1 MISAAAQFRKSG
13 FNDSDA
19 AMLATVA
26 AQYQNIA
33 DTAVSAEDAAA
44 SITSQIRAFGEDA
57 SFATEVINAY
67 NEVANNFSIGTNDI
81 SNAMEIAASGMAT
94 YGNEFSEIIG
104 LVTAGTEIMQGRSA
118 QVARGLNTIAG
129 RIVKSQDALAE
140 YGITVQDTSG
150 KLKSTYD
157 VLAELKPKW
166 DEMTDAQKVA
176 LGETLAGTNQYKV
189 FAAVMQNFEHAT
201 AATETALN
209 SAGSAAEENSKYLES
224 LEASEQ
230 SLKAEFED
238 FSNRVLSKEVVA
250 GFYDAG
256 EAALKFVNTDLGA
269 AVTRITGTTTA
280 IVALVGILGTMGAKL
295 VLVGKQLQA
304 AGAAQGL
311 LGILTTPKTLLIVAG
326 VVAAIAGIVE
336 VIKAVNQAI
345 EDAKFENRLAKL
357 EEINGKITDTK
368 NTIVDLQ
375 EQLNN
380 LNAIDIKDRP
390 ATWANETEELK
401 RQLEAAKALL
411 EIEEKRRKE
420 QEALTYTS
428 DRVVGAKTSIR
439 SDFAVYDRYDTEG
452 KGVGTVTGIAG
463 YGFINKE
470 QVEALN
476 KEYETTEDLLR
487 GIGTAFADAFS
498 ADQFER
504 LQTAIVDGN
513 IDDELAIYREILEQ
527 LGLQINEVSVSS
539 DEYAKRQ
546 AVLAEGM
553 ASAINQTGEMTK
565 AQEENANAY
574 ISSNKGLYQYAKT
587 LSDTSDEHAQF
598 ASEYERLAKAI
609 VQYNLSQGLMNDS
622 DAILYLTNTMGLT
635 TEDAIALLN
644 ALKELGDETE
654 YTAYDFVELTDG
666 TIALKKNCEE
676 VTSGVWKLK
685 DGVDAVGDSADDSG
699 DGVEYLADSLNAYQK
714 SIKQATD
721 DEKAFVNSLFDMN
734 GNLTAA
740 AQQAL
745 AADSAMA
752 SYAQKILK
760 AQQAQTQAN
769 FSSLIL
775 VLQNV
780 GNAAML
786 SAQQISNMMSLAGT
800 PIKGVDS
807 EQGMAR
813 FKGWVKAQGY
823 SSVQDYIRA
832 IGESNYKRQMKEY
845 QEQLNAIGTYV
856 PSTGGSSSSS
866 SQKSPAQ
873 IAAEA
878 AAKAAKYK
886 LDALKEELDALN
898 DEKSALEEEI
908 QKIQDE
914 VKEEY
919 QAEID
924 ILNDKKEAIQ
934 DTYDAW
940 KEDADAILDRL
951 EAEKDAIQAI
961 IDAIDKEKEQLESAM
976 AYATEY
982 ASRQI
987 DEIEERLDALDARE
1001 AEINKKYDD
1010 ELEKLK
1016 TTNKEL
1022 DKQIEREK
1030 LLQNLASAKNKKK
1043 RVYSAQQ
1050 GYIMVDDVAAISK
1063 AQAELDKFDR
1073 QQKESLEE
1081 QEIENERKQEL
1092 LASGIEAEREALEEQ
1107 KKLWEDYSKKWSSIV
1122 SDYEFKQNRL
1132 AYIQRYGKALEQ
1144 QNWQQRNKTVDQATK
1159 EYADIMARLLAEQE
1173 RMAAKEAEIAA
1184 QEAVMEEARLENQ
1197 KTTAAIEQQIS
1208 DLQDEMVAAQEA
1220 RCRRQ
1225 KQALEDLADAI
1236 EDTQRRVNE
1245 AQKEYDDAQSDKDA
1259 YDVDKPRV
1267 LKQVGGKAPDDAK
1280 VGDYIAT
1287 ADGIY
1292 HITGGYAGHWK
1303 SKLISSTQ
1311 GRSDLNN
1318 AKAAANWL
1326 VKNGYL
1332 TAGEFGY
1339 KKGTAS
1345 ATAGLHILGE
1355 NGPELGVLSRGDG
1368 VIPANITKNLMDMG
1382 RNPEK
1387 FARAAVTKTG
1397 GDIIM
1402 QGVTL
1407 AFPNVRDGSDAA
1419 AFTKN
1424 FVNLAHQYAYK
1435 R

>member
-1 MISAAAQFRKSG
+1 
-13 FNDSDA
+13 
-19 AMLATVA
+19 
-26 AQYQNIA
+26 
-33 DTAVSAEDAAA
+33 
-44 SITSQIRAFGEDA
+44 
-57 SFATEVINAY
+57 
-67 NEVANNFSIGTNDI
+67 
-81 SNAMEIAASGMAT
+81 
-94 YGNEFSEIIG
+94 
-104 LVTAGTEIMQGRSA
+104 
-118 QVARGLNTIAG
+118 
-129 RIVKSQDALAE
+129 
-140 YGITVQDTSG
+140 
-150 KLKSTYD
+150 
-157 VLAELKPKW
+157 
-166 DEMTDAQKVA
+166 
-176 LGETLAGTNQYKV
+176 
-189 FAAVMQNFEHAT
+189 
-201 AATETALN
+201 
-209 SAGSAAEENSKYLES
+209 
-224 LEASEQ
+224 
-230 SLKAEFED
+230 
-238 FSNRVLSKEVVA
+238 
-250 GFYDAG
+250 
-256 EAALKFVNTDLGA
+256 
-269 AVTRITGTTTA
+269 
-280 IVALVGILGTMGAKL
+280 MGAKL

-304 AGAAQGL
+304 AGAANGV
-311 LGILTTPKTLLIVAG
+311 LGFLTTPKTLLIIAG
-326 VVAAIAGIVE
+326 VVAAIAGLVE
-336 VIKAVNQAI
+336 VIRAVNQAI

-357 EEINGKITDTK
+357 EEINGKITETK

-375 EQLNN
+375 EQLKK
-380 LNAIDIKDRP
+380 LNDIDVKDRS

-428 DRVVGAKTSIR
+428 DRVVGAKVEVIEPSR
-439 SDFAVYDRYDTEG
+439 AHYSDYDES
-452 KGVGTVTGIAG
+452 GTPATNAKILGLADNYTWDLITP
-463 YGFINKE
+463 E
-470 QVEALN
+470 QVAALN
-476 KEYETTEDLLR
+476 REYETTEDLLR
-487 GIGTAFADAFS
+487 GIGTAFAEAFS
-498 ADQFER
+498 EDQFER

-513 IDDELAIYREILEQ
+513 LDDELAVYRELLGQ
-527 LGLQINEVSVSS
+527 LGIKVSEVTVSS

-546 AVLAEGM
+546 AVLISGLAT
-553 ASAINQTGEMTK
+553 AITITGEMTQ
-565 AQEENANAY
+565 AQKDEAEAY
-574 ISSNKGLYQYAKT
+574 ISSDKGMYQYYKT
-587 LSDTSDEHAQF
+587 LSSMSDEQSQF
-598 ASEYERLAKAI
+598 VAEYERMAKTI
-609 VQYNLSQGLMNDS
+609 VQYNLSQGLMDDS

-644 ALKELGDETE
+644 ALKELGDATQ
-654 YTAYDFVELTDG
+654 YTADDFVELTDG

-676 VTSGVWKLK
+676 VIPGVWKLK
-685 DGVDAVGDSADDSG
+685 DGISSVGDEADDSADSVD
-699 DGVEYLADSLNAYQK
+699 DLADSLNAYQK
-714 SIKQATD
+714 SIKQVTD

-734 GNLTAA
+734 GNLTKA

-752 SYAQKILK
+752 SYAKSIIK
-760 AQQAQTQAN
+760 AQQAQAQAN
-769 FSSLIL
+769 YSSLIL
-775 VLQNV
+775 ELEKV
-780 GNAAML
+780 GNAAMITSSQL
-786 SAQQISNMMSLAGT
+786 QSMMAAAGVGSVADVVGGRASGAASDIEGFKKAYERTFGKSAEYNMADFN
-800 PIKGVDS
+800 K
-807 EQGMAR
+807 
-813 FKGWVKAQGY
+813 WV
-823 SSVQDYIRA
+823 SSQLKYASQKRIDDLKKQFEA
-832 IGESNYKRQMKEY
+832 IGS
-845 QEQLNAIGTYV
+845 YV
-856 PSTGGSSSSS
+856 PSTGGGGGSSSTT

-878 AAKAAKYK
+878 ATKAAKYR
-886 LDALKEELDALN
+886 LDALQDELDALN
-898 DEKSALEEEI
+898 DEKSALEDEI
-908 QKIQDE
+908 QRIQDE
-914 VKEEY
+914 VKAEY

-934 DTYDAW
+934 EAYEAW
-940 KEDADAILDRL
+940 EEDADAVLDRL
-951 EAEKDAIQAI
+951 KAEKDAIQAV
-961 IDAIDKEKEQLESAM
+961 IDAIDKEKEQLEAAT

-987 DEIEERLDALDARE
+987 DEIDARLDELDARE

-1010 ELEKLK
+1010 ELDKLK
-1016 TTNKEL
+1016 ATNKEL

-1050 GYIMVDDVAAISK
+1050 GYILVDDIAAISK

-1073 QQKESLEE
+1073 QQKQSLEE
-1081 QEIENERKQEL
+1081 QEIENKRKQEL
-1092 LASGIEAEREALEEQ
+1092 LASGVEAERAALEEQ
-1107 KKLWEDYSKKWSSIV
+1107 KKLWEEYSKKWSSIV

-1132 AYIQRYGKALEQ
+1132 AYIQRYGKAIEQ
-1144 QNWQQRNKTVDQATK
+1144 QNWQQRNRTVDQATK

-1184 QEAVMEEARLENQ
+1184 QEAAMDEARIANQ
-1197 KTTAAIEQQIS
+1197 KATAAIEKQIS

-1220 RCRRQ
+1220 RTR
-1225 KQALEDLADAI
+1225 KQVESLNALADAI
-1236 EDTQRRVNE
+1236 EDAQRRVNQ
-1245 AQKEYDDAQSDKDA
+1245 AQKDYDSAQEDEGA

-1303 SKLISSTQ
+1303 SRRVSGTE

-1318 AKAAANWL
+1318 ARAAANWL

-1339 KKGTAS
+1339 RSGTTS
-1345 ATAGLHILGE
+1345 ATPGLHMLGE

-1368 VIPANITKNLMDMG
+1368 VIPADITRNLMNIG
-1382 RNPEK
+1382 KNPEK
-1387 FARAAVTKTG
+1387 FANAAVARNG

>member
-13 FNDSDA
+13 FNDKDA
-19 AMLATVA
+19 ATLATVA

-57 SFATEVINAY
+57 AFATTVIDAY

-81 SNAMEIAASGMAT
+81 ASAMEVASSGLAT
-94 YGNEFSEIIG
+94 YGNSFQQVIG
-104 LVTAGTEIMQGRSA
+104 LVTAGTEIMQGRSL
-118 QVARGLNTIAG
+118 QVARGLSTIAS
-129 RIVKSQDALAE
+129 RIAKNQDALAE
-140 YGITVQDTSG
+140 YGIAVQDTNG
-150 KLKSTYD
+150 NLKSTYD

-166 DEMTDAQKVA
+166 DQMTDAQRVA
-176 LGETLAGTNQYKV
+176 LGDTLAGTNQYKV
-189 FAAVMQNFEHAT
+189 LAAVLQNFEHAT

-209 SAGSAAEENSKYLES
+209 SAGSAAQENAKYLES
-224 LEASEQ
+224 LEAREQ
-230 SLKAEFED
+230 SLKAELED
-238 FSNRVLSKEVVA
+238 FANRVLSKEVVA
-250 GFYDAG
+250 GFYDAT
-256 EAALKFVNTDLGA
+256 EAALQFINTDFGA
-269 AVTRITGTTTA
+269 ATTRIIGTTTA
-280 IVALVGILGTMGAKL
+280 ITSLVGIIGTMGAKL
-295 VLVGKQLQA
+295 VLVGKQLQSF
-304 AGAAQGL
+304 GAANGV
-311 LGILTTPKTLLIVAG
+311 LGVLTAPKTLSIVAG
-326 VVAAIAGIVE
+326 GVTLVAALAEAIRAAV
-336 VIKAVNQAI
+336 KAA
-345 EDAKFENRLAKL
+345 EDAKFENRLAQL
-357 EEINGKITDTK
+357 EEINGKITETK
-368 NTIVDLQ
+368 NTIIDLQ
-375 EQLNN
+375 EQLKK
-380 LNAIDIKDRP
+380 LNEIPDKDRS

-428 DRVVGAKTSIR
+428 DRVIGAKTSIR
-439 SDFAVYDRYDTEG
+439 SDFAVYDRYDMEG
-452 KGVGTVTGIAG
+452 KGKGPVTGIAG
-463 YGFINKE
+463 YGFLNKE
-470 QVEALN
+470 QIEALN

-513 IDDELAIYREILEQ
+513 IDDELSIYEELLQ
-527 LGLQINEVSVSS
+527 KLGLQINEVSVSS

-546 AVLAEGM
+546 AVLASSM
-553 ASAINQTGEMTK
+553 ATAIAKTDDMTQ
-565 AQEENANAY
+565 AQKENTDAY
-574 ISSNKGLYQYAKT
+574 ISSNKGLYQYIKT
-587 LSDTSDEHAQF
+587 LSSTSDEQSQF
-598 ASEYERLAKAI
+598 AAEYERLATAI
-609 VQYNLSQGLMNDS
+609 VQYNLSKGLMDAS
-622 DAILYLTNTMGLT
+622 DAVLYLTNTMGFT
-635 TEDAIALLN
+635 TEAAVGMVNGLEGVGSSAKKSAD
-644 ALKELGDETE
+644 
-654 YTAYDFVELTDG
+654 DFVKLTDG
-666 TIALKKNCEE
+666 TIALKKNCEQ
-676 VTSGVWKLK
+676 VVPGVWKLK
-685 DGVDAVGDSADDSG
+685 ESLDDMGDAAEDTSNNLTPIQSKVQEVANKAIEAANAVDTNTAAFARLVVQEIAFNRNDLNTSQKISALNNYLTSIGVTQAGLKNLMEMERDLGTSSG
-699 DGVEYLADSLNAYQK
+699 DIIGRLENRTKKAKSWSDVIREAYNQINQLDFTTRVK
-714 SIKQATD
+714 P
-721 DEKAFVNSLFDMN
+721 
-734 GNLTAA
+734 
-740 AQQAL
+740 
-745 AADSAMA
+745 
-752 SYAQKILK
+752 
-760 AQQAQTQAN
+760 
-769 FSSLIL
+769 SST
-775 VLQNV
+775 
-780 GNAAML
+780 G
-786 SAQQISNMMSLAGT
+786 G
-800 PIKGVDS
+800 G
-807 EQGMAR
+807 
-813 FKGWVKAQGY
+813 
-823 SSVQDYIRA
+823 
-832 IGESNYKRQMKEY
+832 
-845 QEQLNAIGTYV
+845 
-856 PSTGGSSSSS
+856 GGSSSTT

-873 IAAEA
+873 IAAEEA
-878 AAKAAKYK
+878 TKAAKYR
-886 LDALKEELDALN
+886 LDSLQDELDALN
-898 DEKSALEEEI
+898 DEKSALEDEI
-908 QKIQDE
+908 QRIQDE
-914 VKEEY
+914 VKAEY

-934 DTYDAW
+934 EAYEAW
-940 KEDADAILDRL
+940 EEDADAVLDRL
-951 EAEKDAIQAI
+951 KAEKDAIQAV
-961 IDAIDKEKEQLESAM
+961 IDAIDKEKEQLEAAT

-987 DEIEERLDALDARE
+987 DEIDTRLDELDARE

-1010 ELEKLK
+1010 ELDKLK
-1016 TTNKEL
+1016 ATNKEL

-1050 GYIMVDDVAAISK
+1050 GYILVDDIAAISK

-1073 QQKESLEE
+1073 QQKQSLEE
-1081 QEIENERKQEL
+1081 QEIENKRKQEL
-1092 LASGIEAEREALEEQ
+1092 LASGVEAERAALEEQ
-1107 KKLWEDYSKKWSSIV
+1107 KKLWEEYSKKWSSIV

-1132 AYIQRYGKALEQ
+1132 AYIQRYGKAIEQ
-1144 QNWQQRNKTVDQATK
+1144 QNWQQRNRTVDQATR

-1184 QEAVMEEARLENQ
+1184 QEAAMDEARIANQ
-1197 KTTAAIEQQIS
+1197 KATAAIEKQIS

-1220 RCRRQ
+1220 RTR
-1225 KQALEDLADAI
+1225 KQVESLNALADAI
-1236 EDTQRRVNE
+1236 EDAQRRVNQ
-1245 AQKEYDDAQSDKDA
+1245 AQKDYDSAQEDEGA

-1303 SKLISSTQ
+1303 SRRVSGTE

-1318 AKAAANWL
+1318 ARAAANWL

-1339 KKGTAS
+1339 RSGTTS
-1345 ATAGLHILGE
+1345 ATPGLHMLGE

-1368 VIPANITKNLMDMG
+1368 VIPADITRNLMNIG
-1382 RNPEK
+1382 KNPEK
-1387 FARAAVTKTG
+1387 FANAAVARNG